1 MDARQIAAL
10 ARAGLTDDQI
20 DTVVRVTA
28 APKPQ
33 ASPPIVPPRDAVA
46 RDDPKSPTRPAQFA
60 LKPHR
65 TEDTKSGARRLRGEA
80 VVKLCEAIRS
90 DVVRAGGRITAPL
103 TKMSAPHRK
112 LLDAT
117 CVGLSRTTN
126 ITLSQYIA
134 ARLNNGVAVV
144 GGLRFERGKTFVS
157 GDGFCVE
164 WTAIAV

>member
-20 DTVVRVTA
+20 ETVVRVTA
-28 APKPQ
+28 EPSPTPPHAPK
-33 ASPPIVPPRDAVA
+33 
-46 RDDPKSPTRPAQFA
+46 TRPEQFT

-65 TEDTKSGARRLRGEA
+65 AQDTKAGARRLRGDA

-90 DVVRAGGRITAPL
+90 DVVRAGGRVTAPL
-103 TKMSAPHRK
+103 AKLSYPHRQ

-126 ITLSQYIA
+126 ITLSQYIS
-134 ARLNNGVAVV
+134 ARIKNGFAVV
-144 GGLRFERGKTFVS
+144 GGLRFERGKTFV
-157 GDGFCVE
+157 GADGFCVE
-164 WTAIAV
+164 WTVTAV